1 MKNLISTFLICALC
15 TATAAYADD
24 EATLNKAIKALN
36 ARAKTD
42 ADKKLVLNAVSQQ
55 TKVPEKTLSSHMGT
69 THLNYG
75 ELLTVESL
83 AQGSRKE
90 LNAIVAMKQ
99 GKGWSTVS
107 KEVRIDPNSIVGR
120 LRAAEKMVQAAKAAP
135 KQAGNARKPSAN
147 PNSIPTPSPP
157 MASKSMGGY

>member
-1 MKNLISTFLICALC
+1 MKNLISTLLICALC

-24 EATLNKAIKALN
+24 ETTLNQAIKALN

-55 TKVPEKTLSSHMGT
+55 TKVPEKTLSSHMGA

-75 ELLTVESL
+75 ELLTAESL
-83 AQGSRKE
+83 AEGSRKN
-90 LNAIVAMKQ
+90 LNAIVALKQ
-99 GKGWSTVS
+99 GKGWSIVS

-120 LRAAEKMVQAAKAAP
+120 LRAAEKMVQAAQAAP
-135 KQAGNARKPSAN
+135 KQTGNARKPGAD
-147 PNSIPTPSPP
+147 PNSIPTATPSMP
-157 MASKSMGGY
+157 SKSMGGY

>member
-1 MKNLISTFLICALC
+1 MKNLILLFVICALC
-15 TATAAYADD
+15 PATAAYADD
-24 EATLNKAIKALN
+24 EATLNQAIKALN

-55 TKVPEKTLSSHMGT
+55 TKVSEKTLSSHMGA

-75 ELLTVESL
+75 ELLTAESL
-83 AQGSRKE
+83 AQGSRKD

-99 GKGWSTVS
+99 GKGWSTVA

-120 LRAAEKMVQAAKAAP
+120 LRAAEKMVQAAA
-135 KQAGNARKPSAN
+135 QAKSQQSDSSRKGPV
-147 PNSIPTPSPP
+147 TPDD
-157 MASKSMGGY
+157 Y